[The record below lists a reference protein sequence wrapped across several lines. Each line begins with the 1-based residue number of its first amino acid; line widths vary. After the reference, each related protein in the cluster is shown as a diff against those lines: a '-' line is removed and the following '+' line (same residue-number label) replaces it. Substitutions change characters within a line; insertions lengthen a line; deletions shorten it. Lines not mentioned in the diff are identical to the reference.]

1 MCVDLLDVKARVLS
15 RPTPRLLLAEPDV
28 INLEMGRVAK
38 RLQHPL
44 LALRQGVVI
53 LELVDRKVVQVEGAA
68 YDHE

>member
-1 MCVDLLDVKARVLS
+1 VDLLDVKVRVLS

-53 LELVDRKVVQVEGAA
+53 LELVDREVVQVEGAA
-68 YDHE
+68 CDHE